1 MSEKCGLSMSGLC
14 PCNAGL
20 ANSEKKKKN
29 AFLDIYEQNP
39 QELFLLSSVACTNFL
54 LCVLR
59 TSKSLTLVDNPLIGI
74 TLNEHNVAIIRVNNQ
89 HLASID

>member
-20 ANSEKKKKN
+20 ANSGKKKN
-29 AFLDIYEQNP
+29 AFLDIY
-39 QELFLLSSVACTNFL
+39 FLLSSVACTNFL

-89 HLASID
+89 HLASIG